1 MNENPVAW
9 TEADSETFILMGMV
23 AVPSREEQMAS
34 VATLLPFDQDAEF
47 RVVELSS
54 GQGLLAYTLLDCFP
68 SARLLAL
75 DLSVVML
82 AKASEL
88 LVPFLNRC
96 ELEEFD
102 LMGADWLERLNDAGA
117 VVSSLTIH
125 HLAGAGKQR
134 LFENVFDRLAAGGAF
149 IIADLI
155 HPQRP
160 EANELF
166 AGAWDFAASEQSLIE
181 AGNDEPY
188 ELFLREEWNHYRFPD
203 DTDTPSPLFDQ
214 LRWLSEAGFVG
225 VDCFWM
231 RAGHAVYG
239 GYKPGGLLPRQ
250 PVGFH
255 TALESAENAI
265 NASIDLNLGSD
276 WWEKE

>member
-1 MNENPVAW
+1 MNNNPSAW

-23 AVPSREEQMAS
+23 AVPSREEQ
-34 VATLLPFDQDAEF
+34 VAAIAALLPFDQGAEF
-47 RVVELSS
+47 QVVELSS

-68 SARLLAL
+68 NSRVLAL
-75 DLSVVML
+75 DLSVAML

-88 LVPFLNRC
+88 LTPFLSRC

-102 LMGADWLERLNDAGA
+102 LTGVDWLDRIAAAGG

-125 HLAGAGKQR
+125 HLSGEGKRQ
-134 LFENVFDRLAAGGAF
+134 LFQNIFDRIAPGGAF
-149 IIADLI
+149 IIADLV

-166 AGAWDFAASEQSLIE
+166 AGAWDYSAAEQSFIE
-181 AGNDEPY
+181 AGTEEPY
-188 ELFLREEWNHYRFPD
+188 KLFLNQKWNHYRFPD

-214 LRWLSEAGFVG
+214 LQWLSAAGFVG

-239 GYKPGGLLPRQ
+239 GYKPGGSPPRK
-250 PVGFH
+250 PVGFNA
-255 TALESAENAI
+255 ALDSAERAI
-265 NASIDLNLGSD
+265 NASIDLDLGSG
-276 WWEKE
+276 WWEEE

>member
-1 MNENPVAW
+1 
-9 TEADSETFILMGMV
+9 MGMV
-23 AVPSREEQMAS
+23 AVPSREEQMAT
-34 VATLLPFDQDAEF
+34 VATLLPFDREAEF
-47 RVVELSS
+47 QVVELSS

-68 SARLLAL
+68 NARLLAL

-102 LMGADWLERLNDAGA
+102 LMSADWLGRIDGA
-117 VVSSLTIH
+117 DSVVSSLTIH
-125 HLAGAGKQR
+125 HLSGEGKQQ
-134 LFENVFDRLAAGGAF
+134 LFQNVFERLAPGGAF
-149 IIADLI
+149 IIADLV

-166 AGAWDFAASEQSLIE
+166 AGAWDYAAAEQSFIE
-181 AGNDEPY
+181 AGTEEPY
-188 ELFLREEWNHYRFPD
+188 ELFLNQEWNHYRFPD
-203 DTDTPSPLFDQ
+203 NTDTPSPLFDQ
-214 LRWLSEAGFVG
+214 LQWLSAAGFVG

-239 GYKPGGLLPRQ
+239 GYKPGGSPPGS
-250 PVGFH
+250 PVGFNA
-255 TALESAENAI
+255 ALDAADNAI
-265 NASIDLNLGSD
+265 NASIDLDLGSD
-276 WWEKE
+276 RLERE

>member
-1 MNENPVAW
+1 MNENPSAW
-9 TEADSETFILMGMV
+9 SEADSETFILMGMV
-23 AVPSREEQMAS
+23 AVPSREEQMAT
-34 VATLLPFDQDAEF
+34 VAALLPFDRGAEF
-47 RVVELSS
+47 QVVELSS

-68 SARLLAL
+68 NARLLAL

-102 LMGADWLERLNDAGA
+102 LMGAEWLGRIDGAGC

-125 HLAGAGKQR
+125 HLSGEGKQQ
-134 LFENVFDRLAAGGAF
+134 LFQNVFDRLAPGGAF
-149 IIADLI
+149 IIADLV

-166 AGAWDFAASEQSLIE
+166 AGAWDYMASEQSLIE
-181 AGNDEPY
+181 AGDEEPY
-188 ELFLREEWNHYRFPD
+188 ELFLEEKWNHYRYPD
-203 DTDTPSPLFDQ
+203 EMDTPSPLFDQ
-214 LRWLSEAGFVG
+214 LRWLSEAGFTG

-231 RAGHAVYG
+231 LAGHAIYG
-239 GYKPGGLLPRQ
+239 GYKPGGVPPRR
-250 PVGFH
+250 PVGFQ
-255 TALESAENAI
+255 TAMQSAGNAMG
-265 NASIDLNLGSD
+265 ASIALSMARGRR
-276 WWEKE
+276 ERE